1 MCAKFRGIPALIYS
15 GLWRRQIFGKL
26 NKDFPEQTKF
36 VVYITD
42 QPPAVLIEI
51 ENGNFEMEKLEE
63 VKEISELENID
74 CDGYFAAPQGYVFGG
89 LNALMKGVE
98 EGKVKMKNESIIFS
112 ILLRIRT

>member
-26 NKDFPEQTKF
+26 DKDFPEDIKF

-42 QPPAVLIEI
+42 QPPAVLITI
-51 ENGNFEMEKLEE
+51 SNGNFEMEKLEDI
-63 VKEISELENID
+63 KEISNLENMD
-74 CDGYFAAPQGYVFGG
+74 CNGYFAAPQSYVFGG
-89 LNALMKGVE
+89 LTALQNGVE